1 MIHVHILLPLK
12 GLVLMLYLPHD
23 IVLYIIEQI
32 LLLLHND
39 YTFSLEGHLLAKPNK
54 NINFNDKKK
63 ILTKKMMNSI
73 KIFVTSRHE
82 RDRNFA
88 ARDDS
93 AGPTNKQTILSPSS
107 LKHVRHNLPMFSLS
121 ISFVTINIVM
131 I

>member
-1 MIHVHILLPLK
+1 MIHIHILLPLK

-23 IVLYIIEQI
+23 IVLYITEQI

-39 YTFSLEGHLLAKPNK
+39 YTFFLEGHLPAKPNK
-54 NINFNDKKK
+54 IQILMIKK
-63 ILTKKMMNSI
+63 ILMKKMMNSI

-121 ISFVTINIVM
+121 ISFVTINIV
-131 I
+131 II